1 MSRLLIFPLLIALA
15 AVAPRPA
22 LGQPGGGSPN
32 VDAASDASRNVVL
45 ESDRWRQA
53 RRQLDEWLS
62 VQQLYTQDEVTR
74 MRQELSARIAKMSAG
89 ELMTLLEDMEGR
101 IAALAS
107 PEAAQARMWLN
118 QFLPTQ
124 SQASQD
130 RLRAK
135 RPDVLNMTGSQIRM
149 ELDRFQQR
157 RVANQ
162 QSQAAFDR
170 ARQTQN
176 QSIQSMRADQ
186 NQAQADMRDARSRAA
201 QQQNQR
207 LQDAQL
213 RGPYAPANQMRS
225 PWGGGLDGR
234 PLYTVGPWGA
244 PIHFNP
250 LYGGW

>member
-1 MSRLLIFPLLIALA
+1 MSRSIVFSLLITLVA
-15 AVAPRPA
+15 AAPHVA
-22 LGQPGGGSPN
+22 LGQYGPGP
-32 VDAASDASRNVVL
+32 AASTDASRNVVL

-53 RRQLDEWLS
+53 RRMLDEWLS
-62 VQQLYTQDEVTR
+62 VQQLYTQEEVAQ
-74 MRQELSARIAKMSAG
+74 MRKELEKRIAGSSPG
-89 ELMTLLEDMEGR
+89 ELMTLLEEMEGR

-107 PEAAQARMWLN
+107 PEAADARMWLD

-124 SQASQD
+124 SQASQN

-135 RPDVLNMTGSQIRM
+135 RPDVWNMTGSQIRM

-157 RVANQ
+157 RMANA

-170 ARQTQN
+170 ARQVQN
-176 QSIQSMRADQ
+176 QNIQTMRAGQ
-186 NQAQADMRDARSRAA
+186 QQAMANERDARSRAA
-201 QQQNQR
+201 AQQNQR

-234 PLYTVGPWGA
+234 PLYSVGPWGA

-250 LYGGW
+250 FYSGW